1 MERLFL
7 VSAEKKINF
16 CKWEKKYLF
25 FFRITVFALDNFTLR
40 FDSRAR
46 KGAGLLKLSYDVCQT
61 LTNEE
66 DQCYLLFLTRI
77 SLGLLPGLPGSYW
90 RVSLVLKPRLVTCP
104 PLVCFQT

>member
-66 DQCYLLFLTRI
+66 DQCYLLFPTRI